1 VSGIAYRRDQEPAY
15 PALRIELSY
24 SGRAY
29 VCEGKVD
36 TGASRTCVP
45 AEVLNEVGARRAR
58 PARLRGYDGAARDAW
73 TYYVTIQVVEPGWV
87 EGVPA
92 RFEDIPVCGILGE
105 EPWMTREVLIGRD
118 LLRNWFLLLE
128 GPRDTL
134 HVQPG
139 RG

>member
-1 VSGIAYRRDQEPAY
+1 MSGIAYRRDQEPPY

-58 PARLRGYDGAARDAW
+58 PARLRGYDGAARDTW
-73 TYYVTIQVVEPGWV
+73 TYYVTIQVVEPGWL

-92 RFEDIPVCGILGE
+92 RFEDIPVCGIPAGE
-105 EPWMTREVLIGRD
+105 FSMTPEVLIGRD

-134 HVQPG
+134 HVQP
-139 RG
+139 

>member
-1 VSGIAYRRDQEPAY
+1 MSDIAYRQDQDPPY
-15 PALRIELSY
+15 PALRIELSC
-24 SGRAY
+24 SGHRC

-58 PARLRGYDGAARDAW
+58 PAVLRGYDGAARDAW

-92 RFEDIPVCGILGE
+92 RFEDIPVCGIPGGE
-105 EPWMTREVLIGRD
+105 FSVTREVLIGRD

-128 GPRDTL
+128 GPHDTL
-134 HVQPG
+134 QVQPS